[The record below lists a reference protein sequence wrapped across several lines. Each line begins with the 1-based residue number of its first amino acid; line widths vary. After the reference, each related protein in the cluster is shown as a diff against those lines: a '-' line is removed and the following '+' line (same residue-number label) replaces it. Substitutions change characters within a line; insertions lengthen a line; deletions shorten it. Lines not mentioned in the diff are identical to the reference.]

1 MQWPMGIHMRR
12 RRHLGFK
19 GTLAT
24 NQLNRLSEKEMSAMV
39 YPREEKLEKLTQ
51 EEIISNTKVVIQ
63 GLEALKNEHNSILH
77 SLLETIKCLKKDEE
91 ANLVHEK
98 SSLLRKSV
106 EMIELGLGEAQVMMA
121 LSNHLNA
128 VESEKQKLRAQVRRL
143 CQENQWLRDE
153 LANTQQKLQKSEQ
166 SVAQLEEEKK
176 HLEFMN
182 QLKKYDED
190 VSPTEEK
197 EGEPPKDSLDDL
209 FPNDEE
215 EHGQG
220 MQHQHNSAAVAAAQQ
235 GGYEIP
241 ARLRTLHNLVIQYA
255 SQGRYEVAVPLC
267 KQALE
272 DLEKTSGHDHPDVA
286 TMLNILALV
295 YRDQNK
301 YKEAAHLLND
311 ALSIR
316 EKTLGK
322 DHPAVA
328 ATLNNLAVLYGKR
341 GKYKEAEPL
350 CKRALEIREKV
361 LGKDHPDVAKQLN
374 NLALLCQNQGKYEE
388 VEYYYCRA
396 LEIYESRL
404 GPDDANVAK
413 TKNNLASCYLK
424 QGKYKEAEIL
434 YKEILT
440 RAHEKEFG
448 SVDAENKPIWMHAE
462 EREEMSKGKHRDSAP
477 YAEYGGWYKACKVN
491 SPTVNTTLRN
501 LGALYRRQ
509 GKLEAAET
517 LEECAM
523 RSRKQGTDPINQTRV
538 VEILKDGDAPDRRRS
553 CVKYESSSEG
563 GEEDGSGALRRSGSL
578 GKLRDVLRRSSEML
592 VKKLQGNGPPEP
604 RNTNMKRAASLN
616 YLNKTSDDSFQGP
629 ERGRL
634 AERRGLSSSTVDLS
648 HHDSLYSTN

>member
-1 MQWPMGIHMRR
+1 
-12 RRHLGFK
+12 
-19 GTLAT
+19 
-24 NQLNRLSEKEMSAMV
+24 MSTMV
-39 YPREEKLEKLTQ
+39 YPREEALERLNQ
-51 EEIISNTKVVIQ
+51 DEIVLNTKAVMQ
-63 GLEALKNEHNSILH
+63 GLETLRGEHAQLLN
-77 SLLETIKCLKKDEE
+77 SLLDCTQAPI
-91 ANLVHEK
+91 AQEK
-98 SSLLRKSV
+98 SGLLRKNL
-106 EMIELGLGEAQVMMA
+106 EDIELGLGEAQVIIA
-121 LSNHLNA
+121 LSSHLSA

-153 LANTQQKLQKSEQ
+153 LAGTQHKLQRSEQ
-166 SVAQLEEEKK
+166 NVAQLEEEKK

-182 QLKKYDED
+182 QIKKLDD
-190 VSPTEEK
+190 DASPSEEK
-197 EGEPPKDSLDDL
+197 SQSSGGGGGSGTGGGDASKDSLDDL
-209 FPNDEE
+209 FPNDDD
-215 EHGQG
+215 QG
-220 MQHQHNSAAVAAAQQ
+220 PAQPSGEVAAQQ

-311 ALSIR
+311 ALAIR

-361 LGKDHPDVAKQLN
+361 LGKYHPDVAKQLN
-374 NLALLCQNQGKYEE
+374 NLALLCQNQGKYDE
-388 VEYYYCRA
+388 VEYYYRRA
-396 LEIYESRL
+396 LEIYESKL
-404 GPDDANVAK
+404 GADDPNVAK
-413 TKNNLASCYLK
+413 TKNNLATCYLK
-424 QGKYKEAEIL
+424 QGKFKDAEVL

-448 SVDAENKPIWMHAE
+448 SVNNDNKPIWMHAE
-462 EREEMSKGKHRDSAP
+462 EREESKSKRRDSVP
-477 YAEYGGWYKACKVN
+477 YVEYGSWYKACKVD
-491 SPTVNTTLRN
+491 SPTVNTTLKS

-517 LEECAM
+517 LEECATKT
-523 RSRKQGTDPINQTRV
+523 RKQGIDAINQSKV
-538 VEILKDGDAPDRRRS
+538 VELLKDGAAGGADRRHIRDG
-553 CVKYESSSEG
+553 VNEPGGGRGEG
-563 GEEDGSGALRRSGSL
+563 EDSAEWNGDGNGSLRRSGSF
-578 GKLRDVLRRSSEML
+578 GKIREALRRSSEML
-592 VKKLQGNGPPEP
+592 VKKLQGSGPQEP
-604 RNTNMKRAASLN
+604 RNPGMKRASSLN
-616 YLNKTSDDSFQGP
+616 FLNKSSEETTQDANSGLSDS
-629 ERGRL
+629 
-634 AERRGLSSSTVDLS
+634 RGLSASNVDLTRRS
-648 HHDSLYSTN
+648 SLIG